1 VWRENGDAE
10 GGLDVGAAFDV
21 LRRCPNLVYCEIRVT
36 RASEKPFTLDTS
48 SIILPHLCTLVLSGF
63 HFEFQSWI
71 SQLVL
76 PNLRSLRLGDVALEE
91 IASSATRDGSM
102 CADIDTNRFTSSS
115 LHELLE
121 SFPTI
126 SQLRLSSIHF
136 QELLPDDAF
145 MVLLHNLC
153 PMLTN
158 ITILEP
164 PSAGF
169 SDAAALA
176 FVEARM
182 ALPTPLQHFRVRF
195 SHPRPRDVDV
205 MLELQPFISE
215 GLRVSIEYLPGSRWD
230 FRSRDG
236 LGVLRS
242 WY

>member
-1 VWRENGDAE
+1 MGPNYLGTTRITWDSANTLQIPTLEDVTLRISSSPNPLSALPLKWSQLTRLRLECHSVWREDGDAE

-136 QELLPDDAF
+136 QELLPDDA
-145 MVLLHNLC
+145 LWC
-153 PMLTN
+153 SY
-158 ITILEP
+158 TIC
-164 PSAGF
+164 A
-169 SDAAALA
+169 
-176 FVEARM
+176 
-182 ALPTPLQHFRVRF
+182 QC
-195 SHPRPRDVDV
+195 
-205 MLELQPFISE
+205 
-215 GLRVSIEYLPGSRWD
+215 
-230 FRSRDG
+230 
-236 LGVLRS
+236 
-242 WY
+242 